1 MNNHE
6 MIYLKLKRGKTNSLF
21 ADLDDTTSH
30 LAISRHNPKKA
41 AKEIEI
47 HLDYWRD
54 FVGNIIEIE
63 INDFRSNLSAK
74 SSIPE
79 DCILTVETLAE
90 KIKDLRLEIFEEFNG
105 YIEL

>member
-6 MIYLKLKRGKTNSLF
+6 IVYLKMKRGKTNPQLEHVKDTSTSLPMGKYSPKQA
-21 ADLDDTTSH
+21 AD
-30 LAISRHNPKKA
+30 
-41 AKEIEI
+41 EIKSY
-47 HLDYWRD
+47 LDYWRTTIGD
-54 FVGNIIEIE
+54 ITEIE
-63 INDFRSNLSAK
+63 IKDYRSNLSAK

-79 DCILTVETLAE
+79 DYILTVEALVE